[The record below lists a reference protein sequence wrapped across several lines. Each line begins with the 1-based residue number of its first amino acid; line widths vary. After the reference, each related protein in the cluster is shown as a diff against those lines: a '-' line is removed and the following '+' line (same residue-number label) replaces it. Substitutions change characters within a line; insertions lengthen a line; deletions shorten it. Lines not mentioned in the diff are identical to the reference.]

1 MLLNFVGFGQKNDS
15 DCLFDLNSSNG
26 LFESVYYNHFEELF
40 PNDKMKKNGIKSFV
54 IIVDNK
60 NDISSIHIQSKS
72 LYKYILNDEGFVIQY
87 TSLNFQNFYER
98 DRKGI
103 ILKEKRLTSLWIF
116 YTKHSWKLGV
126 LILFILIFGFL
137 FRKIELNTNYEES
150 YGKIYDV
157 KRIVSVNRV
166 GPLFKYKFWF
176 TYEGEKY
183 FGETTQTLKGNNKIG
198 KIFKVKVS
206 TNNPKNYKILFDQE
220 YVKKYILD
228 KNRNKKV
235 FYFKKN

>member
-1 MLLNFVGFGQKNDS
+1 MKDFKFSKAWS
-15 DCLFDLNSSNG
+15 F
-26 LFESVYYNHFEELF
+26 Y
-40 PNDKMKKNGIKSFV
+40 KKN
-54 IIVDNK
+54 
-60 NDISSIHIQSKS
+60 
-72 LYKYILNDEGFVIQY
+72 
-87 TSLNFQNFYER
+87 
-98 DRKGI
+98 
-103 ILKEKRLTSLWIF
+103 
-116 YTKHSWKLGV
+116 SWKIGV
-126 LILFILIFGFL
+126 LFLVILLFGF
-137 FRKIELNTNYEES
+137 FIKKIELNTNYVET
-150 YGKIYDV
+150 YGKIYEV
-157 KRIVSVNRV
+157 KRIVSGIRV